1 MDLQNCCNLQIRLI
15 GREMKTLITAI
26 SVALLVLTTGLYAQG
41 QRFMIRITDTENKT
55 SILENAT
62 SSSSSSCNSSDFPV
76 MQKGSRTDVN
86 FRDLNKIV
94 VHPERSTQNDEMY
107 VAVELFH
114 RDGSSEMTE
123 MIRSVRM
130 MGRSE
135 EGRYGKR
142 IDEIREVDVIF

>member
-1 MDLQNCCNLQIRLI
+1 MKIRQLVI
-15 GREMKTLITAI
+15 LFTLMVMA
-26 SVALLVLTTGLYAQG
+26 TGLNAQG
-41 QRFMIRITDTENKT
+41 QRFMIKITDTQNQST
-55 SILENAT
+55 LLENAT

-76 MQKGSRTDVN
+76 MQEGTRTDVN
-86 FRDLNKIV
+86 FRDLNKIL

-107 VAVELFH
+107 VAVELIH

-130 MGRSE
+130 MGNSDQ
-135 EGRYGKR
+135 GRYGKR